1 MTNTIAPAASY
12 AVGLKT
18 DVGVQRSHNE
28 DAAEVFEVP
37 TFEAAFVVCDGMG
50 GLRAG
55 DVASREAVRVVQ
67 KYLSVTLPNNEQ
79 GEINAHLRAA
89 LVAANDAVNAL
100 NAPAG
105 ETVKT
110 ASGSLQADDAPT
122 QKREGDSAAPASG
135 LMGTTCVAGV
145 VQKGVLHLAHA
156 GDSRAYLF
164 RGGQLSR
171 LTEDHSFVAER
182 VKAGDMTEAEARVS
196 RFRNMITRAIGID
209 PNVDPDVQSV
219 PLQAGDTVLVCS
231 DGLTTMVE
239 DQDIAQ
245 SLHQTYKQAPEKAAS
260 VLVDMAN
267 KKGGEDNVTVLIVRA
282 LSGDGSLPK
291 AARIVPAPEPVA
303 SASGAGKV
311 LDMDAPPPSRRTASR
326 TNGGG
331 SPFGAALLGAVLGL
345 GLLAALVFL
354 VPPVKQRIVSALGGA
369 SRTPGTATLV
379 APPTAALPNGSGADL
394 ANLAYDAPV
403 RFAEFL
409 ARGDTLAYGRGEG
422 LYFISSGAG
431 KVASLS
437 RTGAMLQTATTVD
450 IAPSTPLPIAPTHLF
465 MTADAQGNVYLS
477 FTKRKVIEKRS
488 PDGRILA
495 TLKGFEQ
502 PEAVAVDDDGNVYVV
517 DFNQIKICRAHPKS
531 AEGAAPKPPAAPA
544 PAPSAASAA
553 GKNGNKPAP
562 AGR

>member
-37 TFEAAFVVCDGMG
+37 TFDAAFVVCDGMG

-67 KYLSVTLPNNEQ
+67 KYLTVTLPKNEQ

-122 QKREGDSAAPASG
+122 QKRDGDSAAPASG

-145 VQKGVLHLAHA
+145 VQKSVLHLAHA

-267 KKGGEDNVTVLIVRA
+267 KKGGEDNVTVLVVRA

-291 AARIVPAPEPVA
+291 PPRTAPVA
-303 SASGAGKV
+303 EPLAGASGSGKV
-311 LDMDAPPPSRRTASR
+311 LDMDAPPPRRTASR
-326 TNGGG
+326 AGESG
-331 SPFGAALLGAVLGL
+331 SPLGAALLGAVLAL
-345 GLLAALVFL
+345 GLLAVLVFL
-354 VPPVKQRIVSALGGA
+354 VPPVKQRVVSALGGA
-369 SRTPGTATLV
+369 SRTPGTASLV
-379 APPTAALPNGSGADL
+379 APPTATLPNGSGADL

-409 ARGDTLAYGRGEG
+409 ARGDTLAYGKGEG

-488 PDGRILA
+488 PDGRVLA

-517 DFNQIKICRAHPKS
+517 DFNQIKVCRAHPKS
-531 AEGAAPKPPAAPA
+531 AEGTAPKPSASPA
-544 PAPSAASAA
+544 PVPSAASAA
-553 GKNGNKPAP
+553 GKNGAKPAP